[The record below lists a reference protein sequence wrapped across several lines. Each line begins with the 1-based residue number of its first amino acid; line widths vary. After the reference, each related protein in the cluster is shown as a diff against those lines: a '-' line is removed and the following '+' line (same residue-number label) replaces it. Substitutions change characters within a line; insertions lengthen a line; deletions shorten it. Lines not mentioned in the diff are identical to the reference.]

1 MWSERNIAIIVIIND
16 NSSLYLL
23 YFLFCI
29 SYRSCKTK
37 TKEGCKHWR
46 FQEVNKLLRSGLSC
60 LVVSVTFLF
69 GHFYLQL
76 SIFAILLFLV
86 YRIKSDLTSSSTVK
100 QSIKTVPTDKKENKV
115 VEPPAVTPAVAP
127 AVNSSISSLLGA
139 YGSDSDSS

>member
-1 MWSERNIAIIVIIND
+1 MQALEIPRGEQTIEKWIIL
-16 NSSLYLL
+16 SLVLL
-23 YFLFCI
+23 
-29 SYRSCKTK
+29 
-37 TKEGCKHWR
+37 
-46 FQEVNKLLRSGLSC
+46 
-60 LVVSVTFLF
+60 VTFLF

-100 QSIKTVPTDKKENKV
+100 QSIKTVTTDKKENKV
-115 VEPPAVTPAVAP
+115 VKPPAVTPAVAP